1 MKQYSQHHLKVAAS
15 EPEHVIR
22 KAEFDLAV
30 EAIDERIVTIEKTL
44 EVRPGLSGGVL
55 GGKPAIE
62 ASEIDDSVSS
72 PLPISTS
79 ENTRISDDFSF
90 VKTLPRIGNTPMEE
104 TGLGD
109 GVETSLPNH
118 LSETATLGDESFS
131 IPVSPLQGRPDDD
144 SIAVSDAV
152 QIHHCKEH
160 KMENLTLQGEIEVV
174 LEDRDGNVK
183 QRQIVSN
190 AITEAY
196 ERYVFYDMLNAGTLS
211 SLLRSNTRTGFNF
224 LTRTLP
230 SLFGLYAMNHDI
242 DIKRDTFLPPYVGDN
257 QTSLADGVSFY
268 NVGGSV
274 TESTQEM
281 IPVDQ
286 RCYFD
291 KAKKEFVL
299 EYVKNTGVG
308 TVKSV
313 CVGRVH
319 SNKTDMFSVTLSETA
334 VPPTWKTGNANYLLE
349 HTADRTFLWKT
360 NGSTTWRNDLVT
372 RSTVETISGTVC
384 AGVLAAATAVGGL
397 VAGNIVYKAAKQTAS
412 GANHV
417 VRLTCINNFRT
428 SVTTAHKDIAFTCRE
443 DMTADTDMHPVMVM
457 RPDLGKL
464 EIFVTLSVGDHD
476 GTTGCNLQKAV
487 VGNLD
492 DPANLSVEI
501 VDLGILPYAVSNWTS
516 MAVGYHLSGFFHD
529 GKYYL
534 PIYGVMNVENDLT
547 VTAESASQTG
557 VVVSSDFST
566 VHNSVNFRTATAS
579 EVNAFVLTDGGVV
592 QCRVNATTI
601 PYVHLSQVLSGSN
614 LPQAVVKNVDDV
626 LRIIYRY
633 KLQ

>member
-90 VKTLPRIGNTPMEE
+90 VKTLPRIGNTPTEE

-109 GVETSLPNH
+109 GVATSLPNH
-118 LSETATLGDESFS
+118 LSETATLGDETSL

-152 QIHHCKEH
+152 HIHHCKGQ

-174 LEDRDGNVK
+174 LEDRDGKVK
-183 QRQIVSN
+183 ERQIVTN

-211 SLLRSNTRTGFNF
+211 SLLRSNTRSGFNF

-257 QTSLADGVSFY
+257 QTALADGVSFY

-313 CVGRVH
+313 CVGRSH
-319 SNKTDMFSVTLSETA
+319 AIKTDKFSVALTETA
-334 VPPTWKTGNANYLLE
+334 MPSTWLSGNANYLLE
-349 HTADRTFLWKT
+349 HTTDATLLWKT
-360 NGSTTWRNDLVT
+360 NGSSWTWRNNLVT
-372 RSTVETISGTVC
+372 RSNEAIGGAVC
-384 AGVLAAATAVGGL
+384 AGVVSSYFGGL
-397 VAGNIVYKAAKQTAS
+397 VVGNVVSKAAKLSAS
-412 GANHV
+412 GDTHV
-417 VRLTCINNFRT
+417 VRLTYVNNFRT
-428 SVTTAHKDIAFTCRE
+428 SSTAGTKDITFTCRE
-443 DMTADTDMHPVMVM
+443 EMTVNTAVQPVLVY
-457 RPDLGKL
+457 RPAQNKL
-464 EIFVTLSVGDHD
+464 EIFVTLSTGDHD
-476 GTTGCNLQKAV
+476 GTFGCNLQKAV

-492 DPANLSVEI
+492 DPANLTVEI
-501 VDLGILPYAVSNWTS
+501 EDLGILPYAVSNWTS
-516 MAVGYHLSGFFHD
+516 ASVGYYLTGFFHD

-534 PIYGVMNVENDLT
+534 PVYAVTDDFGKMT
-547 VTAESASQTG
+547 VTAEAAFQTG
-557 VVVSSDFST
+557 IVVSSDFST
-566 VHNSVNFRTATAS
+566 VHNTVNFRTATAS

-592 QCRVNATTI
+592 QCRVNAPTI

-614 LPQAVVKNVDDV
+614 LPQPVTKNVDDV

-633 KLQ
+633 RLQ